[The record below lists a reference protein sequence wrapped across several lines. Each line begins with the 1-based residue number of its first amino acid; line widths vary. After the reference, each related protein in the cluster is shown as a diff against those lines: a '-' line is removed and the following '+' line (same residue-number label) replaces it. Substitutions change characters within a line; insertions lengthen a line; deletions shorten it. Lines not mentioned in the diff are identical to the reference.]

1 MKDYIILG
9 FQKCGQTAL
18 SAYLNCKVDELIYY
32 PDAIERYK
40 SHYLNHRP
48 VFILR
53 DPLERLWS
61 EYHYFEHY
69 REEMSFREFLTHRSD
84 KADRGF
90 TTPIER
96 TDYWRWIEP
105 FRAFHPLILNLSDM
119 QTLMPAMNV
128 NQHIKRSP
136 GALDELIFHLAKR
149 EYNNQALKEGVQ
161 NNEFGTM
168 D

>member
-1 MKDYIILG
+1 MDYIILG

-18 SAYLNCKVDELIYY
+18 GAYLNCKVDELIYY

-53 DPLERLWS
+53 DPMERLWS

-69 REEMSFREFLTHRSD
+69 REEMTFKKFLTHRSD
-84 KADRGF
+84 KPDRGL

-96 TDYWRWIEP
+96 TDYWRWIEL
-105 FRAFHPLILNLSDM
+105 FRAFHPLILNLGDM
-119 QTLMPAMNV
+119 QTLMPVMNV
-128 NQHIKRSP
+128 NQHIRTQWT
-136 GALDELIFHLAKR
+136 GQDLLDIEEAKR
-149 EYNNQALKEGVQ
+149 QYA
-161 NNEFGTM
+161 NETIKV